1 MRMRNGL
8 AAAAAAAFLAVV
20 SGPAAV
26 AAPAVPVPKQS
37 WSFQGLFGT
46 YDRGALQRGFQV
58 YDQSCAGCHAT
69 RLVYYRH
76 LEQIGFSED
85 QVKEIAARRQVI
97 DGPDDEGQMFERPA
111 EPIDRFVSP
120 FPNEQAARL
129 ANNGAYPPDLSLI
142 VKARFGGADYLYALM
157 TGYQDAPADVEVPQ
171 GMYYNAYFPGH
182 LIAMPPPLAEGA
194 VEYPENIPGTVD
206 QMARDLTTFLAW
218 TAEPEMEDRKRM
230 GVKVL
235 LFLLIFTG
243 LLYAVKRKVWAGIKH

>member
-8 AAAAAAAFLAVV
+8 AAAAAAALLALVPV
-20 SGPAAV
+20 SASV
-26 AAPAVPVPKQS
+26 AAPEVPVPKQS
-37 WSFQGLFGT
+37 WPFQGLFGT
-46 YDRGALQRGFQV
+46 YDRGALQRGFEV

-69 RLVYYRH
+69 RLLYYRH

-85 QVKEIAARRQVI
+85 QVKEIAARRQVV
-97 DGPDDEGQMFERPA
+97 DGPNDDGEMFERPA
-111 EPIDRFVSP
+111 ESIDRFVSP

-142 VKARFGGADYLYALM
+142 TKARFSGHDYLYALL
-157 TGYQDAPADVEVPQ
+157 TGYQDAPPDVDVPP

-182 LIAMPPPLAEGA
+182 LIAMPPPLVEGA
-194 VEYPENIPGTVD
+194 VEYPEHLPGTVD
-206 QMARDLTTFLAW
+206 QMARDLTVFLAW
-218 TAEPEMEDRKRM
+218 AAEPELEERKRM

-243 LLYAVKRKVWAGIKH
+243 LLYAVKRKVWAGLKH